1 MEALRNPYHEAIL
14 YIFIRLV
21 FNMKDLTH
29 IIIIKS
35 GLKLFYLFIFC
46 TLILKPIPSVAQE
59 TSDVDPAFAGETQ
72 LVAPVK
78 VDGNILFNVR
88 GISSYT
94 AEQRAST
101 ISKRIRK
108 AAAIQSIS
116 IDSVRIVES
125 TDHSKIYAGSEFVMN
140 VYDADAERDGV
151 SRLTLA
157 IYIRDKVKE
166 SIGLHRLI
174 RSRPVIMKKVITAGG
189 SVILISVLIIL
200 LIWVFRKIDKALQK
214 KIKARIDS
222 VENMSFSL
230 IRSHQLWSIYNLA
243 FKFLRIIIFII
254 LIAISLEYI
263 LGLLP
268 WTSNLASNILNLLLD
283 PVISIGSGILNYLPK
298 LFFLIVIYLA
308 ARYFLKL
315 SKLLFSGL
323 KHGGITIKN
332 FDPDWAMPTYK
343 IFRVF
348 VVVFAVVVAYPYIPG
363 SGTSAFKG
371 ISVFIG
377 VLFSLGSS
385 SFISNLIAGY
395 TITYRGAYKKG
406 DYIQIGDQ
414 SGFVQEQEVLVTRM
428 LSIKNEEIVIP
439 NSVLLTSSIINYST
453 KAKEDKLII
462 HTTVGIGYETPWRMV
477 DAMLKLAV
485 ERTDGLLKQPPPFVL
500 KTLLGDFAVTYEIN
514 AYCNDSNRLPS
525 IYSTLHQN
533 ILDVFNENNVQIM
546 TPAYMHDPDIP
557 KVVPKDQWDTPL
569 AGELG
574 KGSE

>member
-1 MEALRNPYHEAIL
+1 
-14 YIFIRLV
+14 
-21 FNMKDLTH
+21 
-29 IIIIKS
+29 
-35 GLKLFYLFIFC
+35 
-46 TLILKPIPSVAQE
+46 
-59 TSDVDPAFAGETQ
+59 
-72 LVAPVK
+72 
-78 VDGNILFNVR
+78 
-88 GISSYT
+88 
-94 AEQRAST
+94 
-101 ISKRIRK
+101 
-108 AAAIQSIS
+108 
-116 IDSVRIVES
+116 
-125 TDHSKIYAGSEFVMN
+125 
-140 VYDADAERDGV
+140 
-151 SRLTLA
+151 
-157 IYIRDKVKE
+157 
-166 SIGLHRLI
+166 
-174 RSRPVIMKKVITAGG
+174 
-189 SVILISVLIIL
+189 

-348 VVVFAVVVAYPYIPG
+348 VIVFAVVVAYPYIPG

-500 KTLLGDFAVTYEIN
+500 KTLLGDFAITYEIN
-514 AYCNDSNRLPS
+514 AYCNDSTRLPS
-525 IYSTLHQN
+525 IYSMLHQN

-569 AGELG
+569 AGM
-574 KGSE
+574 